1 MQINLFGAGY
11 VGLVTAACLA
21 EHGNQVLCVDI
32 DQEKI
37 KRLQQGECP
46 IHEPDLPAL
55 LQKNLSAGRLNFS
68 PDPRRGIEHGFYQFI
83 TVGTPQEE
91 DGAADLSYVFE
102 VAEYIGK
109 TLTEP
114 KLIINKSTV
123 PVGTADK
130 VQTIIQKQLDQRNL
144 SIPFEV
150 ASNPEF
156 LREGAAINDFMRS
169 DRIIIGI
176 DNTIAESHL
185 RHLYRPF
192 NRNNDRLIAMDIRS
206 AELTKYAANA
216 FLATK
221 ISFMNEMS
229 QLAERLDADIE
240 QVRIGVGSD
249 PRIGY
254 DFINPGC
261 GYGGSCFPKDV
272 LALEASAKKV
282 HYQPR
287 LLNAVHQVNDEQ
299 KKLLF
304 NKVSL
309 YFQNDLR
316 GKKIAL
322 WGLSFKPNTDDMR
335 EAPSKVFIEAALS
348 AGMKIQ
354 AYDPVAMPE
363 AICLYKDQANFK
375 CFDSPE
381 AALLNADSLVIVTEW
396 NIFFNPDFE
405 MIKKR
410 LKNPVIF
417 DGRNLYDPKYLKQLG
432 IKYFAMGR
440 GEHLD
445 VRKNY

>member
-1 MQINLFGAGY
+1 MRINLFGAGY

-21 EHGNQVLCVDI
+21 EHGNKVLCIDI

-55 LQKNLSAGRLNFS
+55 LQKNLSAGRLDFS
-68 PDPRRGIEHGFYQFI
+68 TDPQKGVEHGFYQFI
-83 TVGTPQEE
+83 TVGTPQDE
-91 DGAADLSYVFE
+91 DGSADLTYVLE
-102 VAEYIGK
+102 VADYIGK
-109 TLTEP
+109 ALVEP

-123 PVGTADK
+123 PVGTADQVK
-130 VQTIIQKQLDQRNL
+130 VVIQKQLHQRNVDI
-144 SIPFEV
+144 SFDI

-156 LREGAAINDFMRS
+156 LREGAAVSDFMRS
-169 DRIIIGI
+169 DRIIIGT
-176 DNTIAESHL
+176 DNKGAESHL

-221 ISFMNEMS
+221 ISFINEMS
-229 QLAERLDADIE
+229 QLADRLNADIE
-240 QVRIGVGSD
+240 QVRIGIGSD

-254 DFINPGC
+254 HFINPGC

-272 LALEASAKKV
+272 LALEATAKTV

-287 LLNAVHQVNDEQ
+287 LLNAVHQVNDAQ

-304 NKVSL
+304 SKVSQ
-309 YFQNDLR
+309 YFQNDVR
-316 GKKIAL
+316 GKVVAL

-335 EAPSKVFIEAALS
+335 EAPSKVFITTALD

-363 AICLYKDQANFK
+363 AMRLYKDQANFS
-375 CFDSPE
+375 CHDSPE
-381 AALLNADSLVIVTEW
+381 GALINADVLVIVTEW
-396 NIFFNPDFE
+396 NIFFNPDFHL
-405 MIKKR
+405 IKER
-410 LKNPVIF
+410 LKYPAIF
-417 DGRNLYDPKYLKQLG
+417 DGRNLYDPDCLKQLG
-432 IKYFAMGR
+432 IEYYAIGR
-440 GEHLD
+440 GEHFLA
-445 VRKNY
+445 

>member
-1 MQINLFGAGY
+1 MRINLFGAGY

-21 EHGNQVLCVDI
+21 EHGNQVLCIDI
-32 DQEKI
+32 DLEKI
-37 KRLQQGECP
+37 KRLQRGECP
-46 IHEPDLPAL
+46 IHEPDLPVL
-55 LQKNLSAGRLNFS
+55 LEKNLSAGRLNFS
-68 PDPRRGIEHGFYQFI
+68 TDPQQGVEHGFYQFI
-83 TVGTPQEE
+83 TVGTPQDE
-91 DGAADLSYVFE
+91 DGSADLTYVLE

-114 KLIINKSTV
+114 KLIVNKSTV
-123 PVGTADK
+123 PVGTADQVK
-130 VQTIIQKQLDQRNL
+130 AIIQKQLKKRN
-144 SIPFEV
+144 IHVPFQV

-156 LREGAAINDFMRS
+156 LREGAAISDFMCS
-169 DRIIIGI
+169 DRIIIGT
-176 DNTIAESHL
+176 DNNIAESQL

-221 ISFMNEMS
+221 ISFMNEIS

-240 QVRIGVGSD
+240 QVRVGVGSD

-272 LALEASAKKV
+272 LALEATAKTV

-287 LLNAVHQVNDEQ
+287 LLNAVHQVNDAQ

-304 NKVSL
+304 SKVSQ

-316 GKKIAL
+316 GKVVAL
-322 WGLSFKPNTDDMR
+322 WGLSFKPHTDDMR
-335 EAPSKVFIEAALS
+335 EAPSKTFIAAALA
-348 AGMKIQ
+348 AGMKVQ
-354 AYDPVAMPE
+354 AYDPVAMPK
-363 AICLYKDQANFK
+363 AIRLYKDQVHFK
-375 CFDSPE
+375 CCDSPE
-381 AALLNADSLVIVTEW
+381 AALANADSLVIVTEW

-405 MIKKR
+405 LIKER
-410 LKNPVIF
+410 LTVPVIF
-417 DGRNLYDPKYLKQLG
+417 DGRNLYDPKHLKQLG
-432 IKYFAMGR
+432 IKYFAIGR
-440 GEHLD
+440 GDHFD
-445 VRKNY
+445 DKKNY

>member
-1 MQINLFGAGY
+1 MRINLFGAGY

-21 EHGNQVLCVDI
+21 EHGNKVLCIDI

-46 IHEPDLPAL
+46 IHEPDLPSL
-55 LQKNLSAGRLNFS
+55 IEKNLSAGRLNFS
-68 PDPRRGIEHGFYQFI
+68 SNPQQGIEHGFYQFI
-83 TVGTPQEE
+83 AVGTPQDE
-91 DGAADLSYVFE
+91 DGSADLTYVLQ
-102 VAEYIGK
+102 VAEYIGN

-123 PVGTADK
+123 PVGTSDK
-130 VQTIIQKQLDQRNL
+130 VKTIIQKKLHQRN
-144 SIPFEV
+144 INITVDV

-156 LREGAAINDFMRS
+156 LREGAAVNDFMRS
-169 DRIIIGI
+169 DRIIIGT
-176 DNTIAESHL
+176 DNSAAESHL
-185 RHLYRPF
+185 RLLYRPF

-229 QLAERLDADIE
+229 QLAERLNADIE

-254 DFINPGC
+254 HFINPGC

-272 LALEASAKKV
+272 VALEATAKTV
-282 HYQPR
+282 HYHPR
-287 LLNAVHQVNDEQ
+287 LLNAVHQVNDAQ

-304 NKVSL
+304 HKVSQ
-309 YFQNDLR
+309 YYQNDLQ
-316 GKKIAL
+316 GKIVAL

-335 EAPSKVFIEAALS
+335 EAPSKVFIESALA

-363 AICLYKDQANFK
+363 ALRLYKDQMNFK

-381 AALLNADSLVIVTEW
+381 SALTNADILVIVTEW

-405 MIKKR
+405 LIKER
-410 LKNPVIF
+410 LTKSAIF
-417 DGRNLYDPKYLKQLG
+417 DGRNLYDPKHLKQLG
-432 IKYFAMGR
+432 INYFAIGR
-440 GEHLD
+440 GEHLQ
-445 VRKNY
+445 